1 MASIL
6 VRRLPALLAA
16 VALTAIPLSA
26 QPPSSG
32 GSSSPEIAASAA
44 GEVKSSPDRATILFS
59 VETRAATAAEASA
72 QNADQQTAVLRAL
85 RAAGLAEGDVGTVSY
100 TINPN
105 MEYDQARGTS
115 RVAGYIARNTV
126 RAEVRD
132 LARVGR
138 VIDAAIQAGAN
149 EVSSLQFSTSR
160 AEQLRLEAIRSGV
173 AQACREATA
182 LAAAAGG
189 TLGPLTYAST
199 SESSPYPPPV
209 PMMRMEAA
217 RAADTPITPQDVT
230 VSVNVATRWLFVP
243 TGVAVPSGAPSCR

>member
-1 MASIL
+1 MSSIF
-6 VRRLPALLAA
+6 VRRLPSLLAGL
-16 VALTAIPLSA
+16 VLTAAPVAAQQPSPGSA
-26 QPPSSG
+26 TQ
-32 GSSSPEIAASAA
+32 PEIAASAN

-72 QNADQQTAVLRAL
+72 QNAEQQTAVLQAL

-100 TINPN
+100 TISPN

-115 RVAGYIARNTV
+115 RVAGYIARNSV

-132 LARVGR
+132 LAKVGQ
-138 VIDAAIQAGAN
+138 VIDAAIKAGAN

-160 AEQLRLEAIRSGV
+160 AEQLRLEAIKSAVG
-173 AQACREATA
+173 QACREATA

-199 SESSPYPPPV
+199 SEPSSYPPPM

-217 RAADTPITPQDVT
+217 RADTPITPQDVT
-230 VSVNVATRWLFVP
+230 VSVSVSTRWLFVP

>member
-6 VRRLPALLAA
+6 VRRLPALLVGA
-16 VALTAIPLSA
+16 ALTAAPLAA
-26 QPPSSG
+26 QPATSG
-32 GSSSPEIAASAA
+32 SGTTPELAASAV
-44 GEVKSSPDRATILFS
+44 GEVKSTPDRATILFS

-72 QNADQQTAVLRAL
+72 QNAEQQTAVLRAL
-85 RAAGLAEGDVGTVSY
+85 RGAGLAEGDVGTVSY
-100 TINPN
+100 TISPN
-105 MEYDQARGTS
+105 MEYDQARGAS
-115 RVAGYIARNTV
+115 RLVGYIARNSV

-160 AEQLRLEAIRSGV
+160 AEALRLEAIKSAVG
-173 AQACREATA
+173 QACREATA

-189 TLGPLTYAST
+189 TLGPLTFAST
-199 SESSPYPPPV
+199 SEASYPPPV

-230 VSVNVATRWLFVP
+230 VSVSVSTRWLFVP
-243 TGVAVPSGAPSCR
+243 TGVAVPPGAPSCR